1 MKVGQDEVEDP
12 RTLHSGSALNKL
24 HASDKLITCVILDF

>member
-1 MKVGQDEVEDP
+1 MEDEVEDP
-12 RTLHSGSALNKL
+12 ASVALRVPAFNKL